1 MKSRKISRDEILKTA
16 IELFSKEGFHGSK
29 ITKIAD
35 MTGVSVGMIYLKF
48 ENKEKILEE
57 IFLEAWTEINNRL
70 KYLLSQDYTNTRRI
84 EEICNYLVEKVAENN
99 NLAKLILQEH
109 RFWNSSEN
117 IALNEVVTSV
127 FALSNEI
134 IKLGIISKEFR
145 NDIVPEIISSSIIG
159 SAWNILEY
167 WRMHF
172 AEFSKNDISN
182 QISNLIIASIKNN

>member
-1 MKSRKISRDEILKTA
+1 
-16 IELFSKEGFHGSK
+16 
-29 ITKIAD
+29 

-109 RFWNSSEN
+109 RFWNSREN